1 MQYGQIQHRKKTQR
15 HKFRTP
21 KRRDKM
27 NQITAVSQI
36 TAQDLAD
43 YIRIYEVTQDDLNT
57 LNNLLLVAKNYIV
70 QYTGQT
76 LEALDTLQD
85 IIIVVLILCQDMWD
99 NRTLYV
105 DSNNLNN
112 VVDSILGLHSV
123 NLL

>member
-1 MQYGQIQHRKKTQR
+1 
-15 HKFRTP
+15 
-21 KRRDKM
+21 M
-27 NQITAVSQI
+27 NQITAISQI

-57 LNNLLLVAKNYIV
+57 LNTLLTVAKNYV
-70 QYTGQT
+70 VNYTGQT
-76 LEALDTLQD
+76 IESMDTYQD
-85 IIIVVLILCQDMWD
+85 IIIVILILVQDMWD

-105 DSNNLNN
+105 DSNNVNM